1 MAKENK
7 DIIKYGD
14 KGLVV
19 FKPSN
24 GITEYQ
30 VVLDEDKD
38 TLWATE
44 LQIADLFGKDRTVIN
59 KHIRN
64 AFKSEE
70 LDEVST
76 SAKIAQVRME
86 GDREIEREVIHYNL
100 DVIISVGY
108 RVKSSLAT
116 EFRIWAT
123 SKLKEY
129 LLTGY
134 SINQELLLKNE
145 NQIKV
150 LKAEINLLQEKAF
163 KTQTEIT
170 DGFLSIISHYSK
182 SFELLNKY
190 DTEDLTL
197 DNLNSE
203 IIYTINYEDVKHAIN
218 ELKKNLKGKGEAS
231 ELFGNEKD
239 KSFEG
244 ILGSISQTVFGELAY
259 PTVEQQAAQLLYSI
273 IKGHAFNDGNKR
285 IGSFIFVWFLQ
296 QNNIHLT
303 NVGDRKISDNTLVA
317 LALAVAQSL
326 PEQREII
333 IKLIINLINN

>member
-1 MAKENK
+1 MSKKIEKLEYNK
-7 DIIKYGD
+7 KA
-14 KGLVV
+14 LVV
-19 FKPSN
+19 FKPVD
-24 GITEYQ
+24 GITEYK
-30 VVLDEDKD
+30 VVIDKDND

-44 LQIADLFGKDRTVIN
+44 LQIADLFGRDRTVVN
-59 KHIRN
+59 KHIKN
-64 AFKSEE
+64 AFKTKE

-76 SAKIAQVRME
+76 SAKIAQVRKE
-86 GDREIEREVIHYNL
+86 GDREIEREVTHYNL
-100 DVIISVGY
+100 DVIIAVGY
-108 RVKSSLAT
+108 RVKSPLAT

-129 LLTGY
+129 LLKGY
-134 SINQELLLKNE
+134 SVNQELLKQNKNKINRLE
-145 NQIKV
+145 T
-150 LKAEINLLQEKAF
+150 EINLLQEFAF
-163 KTQTEIT
+163 QNQTQIT

-203 IIYTINYEDVKHAIN
+203 IIYTVNYSDVKNAIN
-218 ELKKNLKGKGEAS
+218 ELKKNLKDKGEAS

-259 PTVEQQAAQLLYSI
+259 PTVEQQGAQLLYSI
-273 IKGHAFNDGNKR
+273 IKGHAFSDGNKR
-285 IGSFIFVWFLQ
+285 IGSFVFVWFLE

-303 NVGDRKISDNTLVA
+303 KKGDRKVNENTLVA

-326 PEQREII
+326 PEQRDII
-333 IKLIINLINN
+333 IKLIINLIKN